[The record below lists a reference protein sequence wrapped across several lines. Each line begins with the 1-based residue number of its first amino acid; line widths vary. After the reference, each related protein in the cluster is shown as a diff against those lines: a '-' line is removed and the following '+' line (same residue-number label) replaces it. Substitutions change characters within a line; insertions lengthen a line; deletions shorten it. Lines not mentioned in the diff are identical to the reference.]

1 MHVTAHASR
10 FSACASGSKSFARS
24 FSITDSDTGRPL
36 AHRAYIVLVDGHRKA
51 GLTDA
56 NGIAI
61 VEAPTANSVIA
72 LHVVFQ
78 APARELTEF
87 SEEVG

>member
-1 MHVTAHASR
+1 MHVPAHASS
-10 FSACASGSKSFARS
+10 FSTPASASKSFARS
-24 FSITDSDTGRPL
+24 FSITDSDTGRPI

-56 NGIAI
+56 NGIAV
-61 VEAPTANSVIA
+61 VEAPTADSVIA

-87 SEEVG
+87 SEEVR